1 MQKVLITG
9 SEGFIGK
16 ALARGLNSA
25 GYDVVTIDNSE
36 SSKSTYKSD
45 IKDRKILEIFSKE
58 KPDLVI
64 HLAAQID
71 VMQSFKDPIED
82 LGINGIGTLNILQA
96 AIASK
101 VSHFIYINSGGAIYD
116 PLSELP
122 IVESA
127 GIRPLS
133 PYGISKFIGESYV
146 RILCEENGIGWS
158 SLGLSNCYGPI
169 SENRKGV
176 IYKFVEG
183 LSRKESPVIY
193 GEDMTRDFIYI
204 DDVVDA
210 ITKTFDR
217 PSNCRINISSGLET
231 NILQLFL
238 KIRELLGSKIE
249 PIIAKPRFGEI
260 QRNSLSNSLALE
272 IIGWRPITS
281 LDEGLI
287 KALELES

>member
-146 RILCEENGIGWS
+146 RILCEENGIRWS

-204 DDVVDA
+204 DDVIDA

>member
-16 ALARGLNSA
+16 ALARSLNSA
-25 GYDVVTIDNSE
+25 GCDVITIDNSGN
-36 SSKSTYKSD
+36 SKSTYKID
-45 IKDRKILEIFSKE
+45 IKDEKILEIFSKE
-58 KPDLVI
+58 KPDVVI

-71 VMQSFKDPIED
+71 VMQSFKDPIGD

-146 RILCEENGIGWS
+146 RILCEENGIGWT

-169 SENRKGV
+169 SENKKGV
-176 IYKFVEG
+176 IYKFVE
-183 LSRKESPVIY
+183 SFSKQEAPVIY
-193 GEDMTRDFIYI
+193 GGDMTRDFIYI

-210 ITKTFDR
+210 ITKTLNKPTNR
-217 PSNCRINISSGLET
+217 RVNISSGIET

-238 KIRELLGSKIE
+238 TIRELLGSKLE
-249 PIIAKPRFGEI
+249 PIIAEARFGEI

-272 IIGWRPITS
+272 VLGWRPTTS
-281 LDEGLI
+281 LHEGLI
-287 KALELES
+287 KSLELE

>member
-1 MQKVLITG
+1 MHKILITG

-16 ALARGLNSA
+16 ALARSLNAA
-25 GYDVVTIDNSE
+25 GYDVITVDNSGN
-36 SSKSTYKSD
+36 SKSTYKSD
-45 IKDRKILEIFSKE
+45 IKDEKILEIFSKE
-58 KPDLVI
+58 KPDVVI

-71 VMQSFKDPIED
+71 VMQSFKDPIGD

-122 IVESA
+122 IAESA

-146 RILCEENGIGWS
+146 RILCEENGIGWT

-169 SENRKGV
+169 SENKKGV
-176 IYKFVEG
+176 IYKFVEV
-183 LSRKESPVIY
+183 LSRQEAPVIY

-210 ITKTFDR
+210 IIKTLSK
-217 PSNCRINISSGLET
+217 PANCRVNISSGIET

-238 KIRELLGSKIE
+238 QIRELLGSTLE
-249 PIIAKPRFGEI
+249 PIIAEARFGEI
-260 QRNSLSNSLALE
+260 QRNSLSNSLALDVL
-272 IIGWRPITS
+272 GWSPTTP

-287 KALELES
+287 KSLELE

>member
-1 MQKVLITG
+1 VHKILITG

-16 ALARGLNSA
+16 ALARSLNAA
-25 GYDVVTIDNSE
+25 GYDVITVDNSGN
-36 SSKSTYKSD
+36 SKSTYKSD
-45 IKDRKILEIFSKE
+45 IKDEKILEIFSKE
-58 KPDLVI
+58 KPDVVI

-71 VMQSFKDPIED
+71 VMQSFKDPIGD

-122 IVESA
+122 IAESA

-146 RILCEENGIGWS
+146 RILCEENGIGWT

-169 SENRKGV
+169 SENKKGV
-176 IYKFVEG
+176 IYKFVEV
-183 LSRKESPVIY
+183 LSRQEAPVIY

-210 ITKTFDR
+210 IIKTLSK
-217 PSNCRINISSGLET
+217 PANCRVNISSGIET

-238 KIRELLGSKIE
+238 QIRELLGSTLE
-249 PIIAKPRFGEI
+249 PIIAEARFGEI
-260 QRNSLSNSLALE
+260 QRNSLSNSLALDVL
-272 IIGWRPITS
+272 GWSPTTP

-287 KALELES
+287 KSLELE

>member
-1 MQKVLITG
+1 VQKVLITG

-16 ALARGLNSA
+16 ALARSLNSA
-25 GYDVVTIDNSE
+25 GCDVITIDNSGN
-36 SSKSTYKSD
+36 SKSTYKID
-45 IKDRKILEIFSKE
+45 IKDEKILEIFSKE
-58 KPDLVI
+58 KPDVVI

-71 VMQSFKDPIED
+71 VMQSFKDPIGD

-146 RILCEENGIGWS
+146 RILCEENGIGWT

-169 SENRKGV
+169 SENKKGV
-176 IYKFVEG
+176 IYKFVE
-183 LSRKESPVIY
+183 SFSKQEAPVIY
-193 GEDMTRDFIYI
+193 GGDMTRDFIYI

-210 ITKTFDR
+210 ITKTLNKPTNR
-217 PSNCRINISSGLET
+217 RVNISSGIET

-238 KIRELLGSKIE
+238 TIRELLGSKLE
-249 PIIAKPRFGEI
+249 PIIAEARFGEI

-272 IIGWRPITS
+272 VLGWRPTTS
-281 LDEGLI
+281 LHEGLI
-287 KALELES
+287 KSLELE

>member
-1 MQKVLITG
+1 VQKVLITG

-16 ALARGLNSA
+16 ALARSLNSA
-25 GYDVVTIDNSE
+25 GYNVITVDNSKNGE
-36 SSKSTYKSD
+36 SIYKSD
-45 IKDRKILEIFSKE
+45 IKDEKIIEIFSKE
-58 KPDLVI
+58 KPDVVI

-71 VMQSFKDPIED
+71 VMQSFKDPIGD

-96 AIASK
+96 AITSK

-146 RILCEENGIGWS
+146 RILCEENGIGWT

-169 SENRKGV
+169 SENKKGV
-176 IYKFVEG
+176 IYKFVEV
-183 LSRKESPVIY
+183 LSRQEAPVIY

-210 ITKTFDR
+210 ITKTLSK
-217 PSNCRINISSGLET
+217 PANCRVNISSGIET

-238 KIRELLGSKIE
+238 QIRELLGSTLE
-249 PIIAKPRFGEI
+249 PIIAEERFGEI
-260 QRNSLSNSLALE
+260 QRNSLSNSLALDVL
-272 IIGWRPITS
+272 GWSPTTP

-287 KALELES
+287 KSLGLE

>member
-1 MQKVLITG
+1 VQKILITG

-16 ALARGLNSA
+16 ALARSLNAA
-25 GYDVVTIDNSE
+25 GYDVITVDNSG

-45 IKDRKILEIFSKE
+45 IKDEKMLEIFSKE
-58 KPDLVI
+58 KPDVVI

-71 VMQSFKDPIED
+71 VMQSFKDPIGD

-96 AIASK
+96 AIALK

-116 PLSELP
+116 PFSKLP

-146 RILCEENGIGWS
+146 RILCEENGIGWT

-169 SENRKGV
+169 SENKKGV

-183 LSRKESPVIY
+183 LSRQEAPVIY
-193 GEDMTRDFIYI
+193 GENMTRDFIYI

-210 ITKTFDR
+210 ITKTLNS
-217 PSNCRINISSGLET
+217 PANCRVNISSGIET
-231 NILQLFL
+231 NIVQLFF
-238 KIRELLGSKIE
+238 KIRELLGSKLE
-249 PIIAKPRFGEI
+249 PIIAEARFGEI
-260 QRNSLSNSLALE
+260 QRNSLSNSLALKV
-272 IIGWRPITS
+272 IGWSPTTS

-287 KALELES
+287 KSLELE

>member
-1 MQKVLITG
+1 VQKILITG

-16 ALARGLNSA
+16 ALARSLNSA
-25 GYDVVTIDNSE
+25 GYDVITVDNSGN
-36 SSKSTYKSD
+36 SKSTYKTD
-45 IKDRKILEIFSKE
+45 IKDEKILEIFSKE
-58 KPDLVI
+58 KPDVVI

-71 VMQSFKDPIED
+71 VMQSFKDPIGD
-82 LGINGIGTLNILQA
+82 LEINGIGTLNILQA
-96 AIASK
+96 AITSK

-146 RILCEENGIGWS
+146 RILCEENGIGWT

-169 SENRKGV
+169 SENKKGV
-176 IYKFVEG
+176 IYNFVEV
-183 LSRKESPVIY
+183 LSRQEAPVIY

-210 ITKTFDR
+210 ITKTLSK
-217 PSNCRINISSGLET
+217 PANCRVNISSGIET

-238 KIRELLGSKIE
+238 QIRELLGSKLE
-249 PIIAKPRFGEI
+249 PIIAEERFGEI
-260 QRNSLSNSLALE
+260 QRNSLSNSLALDVL
-272 IIGWRPITS
+272 GWSPTTS

-287 KALELES
+287 KSLELE

>member
-16 ALARGLNSA
+16 ALARSLNSA
-25 GYDVVTIDNSE
+25 GCDVITIDNSGN
-36 SSKSTYKSD
+36 SKSTYKID
-45 IKDRKILEIFSKE
+45 IKDEKILKIFSNE
-58 KPDLVI
+58 KPDVVI

-71 VMQSFKDPIED
+71 VMQSFKDPIGD

-116 PLSELP
+116 PSSALP

-146 RILCEENGIGWS
+146 RILCEENGIRWT

-169 SENRKGV
+169 SENKKGV
-176 IYKFVEG
+176 IYKFVESF
-183 LSRKESPVIY
+183 SRQEAPVIY

-210 ITKTFDR
+210 ITKTLNKPANR
-217 PSNCRINISSGLET
+217 RVNISSGIET
-231 NILQLFL
+231 NILQLFFT
-238 KIRELLGSKIE
+238 IRELLGSKLE
-249 PIIAKPRFGEI
+249 PIIAEARFGEI
-260 QRNSLSNSLALE
+260 QRNSLSNSLALDVL
-272 IIGWRPITS
+272 GWHPTTS
-281 LDEGLI
+281 LHDGLI
-287 KALELES
+287 KSLELE

>member
-16 ALARGLNSA
+16 ALAPSLNSA
-25 GYDVVTIDNSE
+25 GYEVITVDNSGN
-36 SSKSTYKSD
+36 SKSTYKSD
-45 IKDRKILEIFSKE
+45 IKDEKMLEIFSKE
-58 KPDLVI
+58 KPDVVI

-71 VMQSFKDPIED
+71 VMQSFKDPIGD
-82 LGINGIGTLNILQA
+82 LGVNGFGTLNILQA
-96 AIASK
+96 AITSK

-146 RILCEENGIGWS
+146 RILCEENGIGWT

-169 SENRKGV
+169 SDNKKGV
-176 IYKFVEG
+176 IYKFVEV
-183 LSRKESPVIY
+183 LSRQEAPVIY

-210 ITKTFDR
+210 ITKTLSK
-217 PSNCRINISSGLET
+217 PANCRINISSGIET

-238 KIRELLGSKIE
+238 QIRELLGSKLE
-249 PIIAKPRFGEI
+249 PIIVEARFGEI
-260 QRNSLSNSLALE
+260 QRNSLSNSLALDVL
-272 IIGWRPITS
+272 GWSPTTS

-287 KALELES
+287 KSLELE

>member
-1 MQKVLITG
+1 MQKILITG

-16 ALARGLNSA
+16 ALARSLNSA
-25 GYDVVTIDNSE
+25 GYDVITVDNSGN
-36 SSKSTYKSD
+36 SKSTYKTD
-45 IKDRKILEIFSKE
+45 IKDEKILEIFSKE
-58 KPDLVI
+58 KPDVVI

-71 VMQSFKDPIED
+71 VMQSFKDPIGD
-82 LGINGIGTLNILQA
+82 LEINGIGTLNILQA
-96 AIASK
+96 AITSK

-146 RILCEENGIGWS
+146 RILCEENGIGWT

-169 SENRKGV
+169 SENKKGV
-176 IYKFVEG
+176 IYNFVEV
-183 LSRKESPVIY
+183 LSRQEAPVIY

-210 ITKTFDR
+210 ITKTLSK
-217 PSNCRINISSGLET
+217 PANCRVNISSGIET

-238 KIRELLGSKIE
+238 QIRELLGSKLE
-249 PIIAKPRFGEI
+249 PIIAEERFGEI
-260 QRNSLSNSLALE
+260 QRNSLSNSLALDVL
-272 IIGWRPITS
+272 GWSPTTS

-287 KALELES
+287 KSLELE

>member
-1 MQKVLITG
+1 VQKVLITG

-16 ALARGLNSA
+16 ALARSLNSA
-25 GYDVVTIDNSE
+25 GYNVITVDNSKNGE
-36 SSKSTYKSD
+36 SIYKSD
-45 IKDRKILEIFSKE
+45 IKDEKIIEIFSKE
-58 KPDLVI
+58 KPKIVI

-71 VMQSFKDPIED
+71 VMQSFKNPIGD

-96 AIASK
+96 AISSR

-146 RILCEENGIGWS
+146 RILCEENGIEWT

-169 SENRKGV
+169 SDNKKGV

-183 LSRKESPVIY
+183 LSRQEAPVIY

-210 ITKTFDR
+210 ITKTINK
-217 PSNCRINISSGLET
+217 PANCRINISSGIET
-231 NILQLFL
+231 NIVQLFF
-238 KIRELLGSKIE
+238 KIRELLGSKLQ
-249 PIIAKPRFGEI
+249 PIIAEARFGEI
-260 QRNSLSNSLALE
+260 QRNSLSNSLALKV
-272 IIGWRPITS
+272 IGWSPTTS

-287 KALELES
+287 KSLELE

>member
-16 ALARGLNSA
+16 ALARSLNSA
-25 GYDVVTIDNSE
+25 GYNVITVDNSKNGE
-36 SSKSTYKSD
+36 SIYKSD
-45 IKDRKILEIFSKE
+45 IKDEKIIEIFSKE
-58 KPDLVI
+58 KPDVVI

-71 VMQSFKDPIED
+71 VMQSFKDPIGD

-96 AIASK
+96 AITSK

-146 RILCEENGIGWS
+146 RILCEENGIGWT

-169 SENRKGV
+169 SENKKGV
-176 IYKFVEG
+176 IYKFVEV
-183 LSRKESPVIY
+183 LSRQEAPVIY

-210 ITKTFDR
+210 ITKTLSK
-217 PSNCRINISSGLET
+217 PANCRVNISSGIET

-238 KIRELLGSKIE
+238 QIRELLGSTLE
-249 PIIAKPRFGEI
+249 PIIAEERFGEI
-260 QRNSLSNSLALE
+260 QRNSLSNSLALDVL
-272 IIGWRPITS
+272 GWSPTTP

-287 KALELES
+287 KSLGLE

>member
-1 MQKVLITG
+1 VQKVLITG

-16 ALARGLNSA
+16 ALARSLNSA
-25 GYDVVTIDNSE
+25 GYNVITVDNSKNGE
-36 SSKSTYKSD
+36 SIYKSD
-45 IKDRKILEIFSKE
+45 IKDEKIIEIFSKE
-58 KPDLVI
+58 KPKIVI

-71 VMQSFKDPIED
+71 VMQSFKDPIGD

-96 AIASK
+96 AISSE

-146 RILCEENGIGWS
+146 RILCEENGIGWT

-169 SENRKGV
+169 SENKKGV
-176 IYKFVEG
+176 IYKFVEV
-183 LSRKESPVIY
+183 LSRQEAPVIY

-210 ITKTFDR
+210 IIKTLSK
-217 PSNCRINISSGLET
+217 PANCRVNISSGIET

-238 KIRELLGSKIE
+238 QIRELLGSTLE
-249 PIIAKPRFGEI
+249 PIIAEARFGEI
-260 QRNSLSNSLALE
+260 QRNSLSNSLALDVL
-272 IIGWRPITS
+272 GWSPTTP

-287 KALELES
+287 KSLELE